1 MVICGPGIPQNAICD
16 AYCYLYDIYP
26 TLCELADIEV
36 PPTVK
41 GLSLAQTIQN
51 PMVKKREDILLAY
64 INLQRAIKKD
74 NFKLILYNV
83 GGQRHPQLFDLEA
96 DPMEMN
102 NLYDDPNYSKKRD
115 ELTALLYARM
125 KAVGD
130 FCDPAKPDWGY
141 PVKLKWNQVIQ
152 VNP

>member
-1 MVICGPGIPQNAICD
+1 
-16 AYCYLYDIYP
+16 
-26 TLCELADIEV
+26 
-36 PPTVK
+36 
-41 GLSLAQTIQN
+41 
-51 PMVKKREDILLAY
+51 
-64 INLQRAIKKD
+64 
-74 NFKLILYNV
+74 
-83 GGQRHPQLFDLEA
+83 
-96 DPMEMN
+96 MN

-130 FCDPAKPDWGY
+130 FCNPAKPDWGY

>member
-1 MVICGPGIPQNAICD
+1 MPIWQLCANLLIPNCLRSNLSYSPLA
-16 AYCYLYDIYP
+16 ALELY
-26 TLCELADIEV
+26 
-36 PPTVK
+36 
-41 GLSLAQTIQN
+41 
-51 PMVKKREDILLAY
+51 VKKT
-64 INLQRAIKKD
+64 

>member
-1 MVICGPGIPQNAICD
+1 MLIVIFMIFIP
-16 AYCYLYDIYP
+16 
-26 TLCELADIEV
+26 LCELADIEV

-83 GGQRHPQLFDLEA
+83 GEQRHPQLFDLEA

-130 FCDPAKPDWGY
+130 FCNPAKPDWGY